1 MLQSYQ
7 AIYDH
12 GHLTWLTDKPSVEE
26 AHVIVTLLS
35 TKETSALKAKRQP
48 SPRIAGQGKILGDII
63 APAAPIE
70 DWNGLVWFC

>member
-12 GHLTWLTDKPSVEE
+12 GRLTWLSDKPSVEE
-26 AHVIVTLLS
+26 ARVIITLLPAD
-35 TKETSALKAKRQP
+35 TPALMPKRQA

-63 APAAPIE
+63 SPATPIE
-70 DWNGLVWFC
+70 NCSGLA

>member
-7 AIYDH
+7 AIYNH
-12 GHLTWLTDKPSVEE
+12 GRLTWVTDKPSVEE

-35 TKETSALKAKRQP
+35 AEEVPVLKAKRRP

-70 DWNGLVWFC
+70 DWNGLA

>member
-7 AIYDH
+7 SIYDH
-12 GHLTWLTDKPSVEE
+12 GRLTWLTDKPSVEK

-35 TKETSALKAKRQP
+35 AEEVPVLKVKRRL

-63 APAAPIE
+63 APVAPIE
-70 DWNGLVWFC
+70 DWNGLA

>member
-12 GHLTWLTDKPSVEE
+12 GRLTWLSDKPTVEE
-26 AHVIVTLLS
+26 AHVIVTLLPAE
-35 TKETSALKAKRQP
+35 KDAAQKIKRQP
-48 SPRIAGQGKILGDII
+48 SSRIAGQGKILGDII

-70 DWNGLVWFC
+70 DWDALA

>member
-12 GHLTWLTDKPSVEE
+12 GHLTWLADKPSVEE
-26 AHVIVTLLS
+26 AYVIVTLLS
-35 TKETSALKAKRQP
+35 AEEVPERKAKRQP

-63 APAAPIE
+63 SPAAPIE
-70 DWNGLVWFC
+70 DWNALA